1 MVPVGVRALLCF
13 LLPGGACSCSPQRP
27 TAAASFLGMLS
38 FSVPR
43 STEITAPPVGSRLGG
58 QSDSLWPRTKGS
70 ETLKGPQG
78 QQRLD
83 NKIRPGVWGAGTWNM
98 AWTLLSAISCQ
109 EFHPCSSTGVASQF
123 AGLPNLGWASSNVA
137 LKSRVVVCSLSR
149 VQLWAT
155 PWTVACQALS
165 MGFPR
170 REYWR
175 GLHFLLQGI
184 FLTQGS
190 NLCFL
195 HCRWILY
202 HWATWEAPV

>member
-27 TAAASFLGMLS
+27 TAAASFLGMLF

-83 NKIRPGVWGAGTWNM
+83 NKIRPGVWGAGTWNRHELCYLRFP
-98 AWTLLSAISCQ
+98 AKNSTPALPLGWPVSLQGCPTLGGRVQMWHS
-109 EFHPCSSTGVASQF
+109 
-123 AGLPNLGWASSNVA
+123 NLG
-137 LKSRVVVCSLSR
+137 
-149 VQLWAT
+149 
-155 PWTVACQALS
+155 
-165 MGFPR
+165 
-170 REYWR
+170 
-175 GLHFLLQGI
+175 LL
-184 FLTQGS
+184 FA
-190 NLCFL
+190 
-195 HCRWILY
+195 R
-202 HWATWEAPV
+202 